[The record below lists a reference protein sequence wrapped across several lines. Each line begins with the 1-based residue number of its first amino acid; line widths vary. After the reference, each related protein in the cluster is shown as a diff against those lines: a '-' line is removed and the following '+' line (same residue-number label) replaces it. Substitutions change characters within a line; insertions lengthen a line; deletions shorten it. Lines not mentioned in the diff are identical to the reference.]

1 MEYCL
6 FVLGLCRASVQVN
19 DVLHTFFVLYTPD
32 GAAWDFTTMKRK
44 TIYFNSRD
52 ELLRIDLSSVVY
64 FEADGNYTKLVSAN
78 NLSSMICMNL
88 GKMEELLAL
97 RFKDAPGTFARI
109 GKRYIVNLQYVY
121 GINTLKQ
128 ELILSDQTTFSTTL
142 SISKVALKGLKE
154 LISPTPVTLNR
165 E

>member
-1 MEYCL
+1 M
-6 FVLGLCRASVQVN
+6 N
-19 DVLHTFFVLYTPD
+19 KP
-32 GAAWDFTTMKRK
+32 K

-64 FEADGNYTKLVSAN
+64 FEADGNYTRFVSVN
-78 NLSSMICMNL
+78 ELTSMVYMNL

-97 RFKDAPGTFARI
+97 RFKDSPGSFARI
-109 GKRYIVNLQYVY
+109 GKRFIVNLRYVY

-128 ELILSDQTTFSTTL
+128 ELVLSDQTSFTMTL

-154 LISPTPVTLNR
+154 LMSPTPKQG
-165 E
+165 